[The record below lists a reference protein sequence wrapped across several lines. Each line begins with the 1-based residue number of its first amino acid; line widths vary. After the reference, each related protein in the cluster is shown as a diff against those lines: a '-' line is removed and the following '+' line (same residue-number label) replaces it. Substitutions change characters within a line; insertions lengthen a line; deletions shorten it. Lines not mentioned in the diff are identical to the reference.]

1 MANLKY
7 NDNGI
12 ENKIK
17 SNFSLAISYLH
28 NANDLANKIV
38 VYDDFPQ
45 MNKLNACLTDMAYT
59 ESDLK
64 DLKTWLE
71 NSQSIIKRTYT
82 EIDDYTALLP
92 ATKLTIRK

>member
-1 MANLKY
+1 
-7 NDNGI
+7 
-12 ENKIK
+12 
-17 SNFSLAISYLH
+17 
-28 NANDLANKIV
+28 
-38 VYDDFPQ
+38 